1 MTSPPSSSPCR
12 PLCLLCQNHQRLP
25 LRRSRL
31 DGLNLGGELG
41 RNLNFPSILEIDL
54 SNNHIGGPIPFIFA
68 IVNSQTL
75 EEVARLKKVALVLLL
90 ALSNEV
96 RVNGYGGSEQC
107 EYSPELAPR
116 PPVLVL
122 LIIYIHQFKS
132 L

>member
-25 LRRSRL
+25 LRRSRRL

-75 EEVARLKKVALVLLL
+75 EEVARLKKGLDQESEIPSPKEL
-90 ALSNEV
+90 
-96 RVNGYGGSEQC
+96 GSRSSGANNKE
-107 EYSPELAPR
+107 A
-116 PPVLVL
+116 
-122 LIIYIHQFKS
+122 
-132 L
+132 